1 MNPYL
6 TSKTQEPAENEKKAY
21 LALEDGSVFKGKGFG
36 SEGIKYGEVVF
47 TTGMVG
53 YPESLTDPS
62 YKGQILTMTYPLI
75 GNYGVPS
82 KEITENGVPI
92 HYESDAIQ
100 VEGFVVS
107 KLMKSNHWA
116 SEKRLDKW
124 LEEEGISGIEGI
136 DTRALVKK
144 IREKGVMM
152 GTLVVGDYELD
163 EIMEKVKKLSYDEMN
178 FIDKVT
184 PKEIIIH
191 EPENSDKSIVVV
203 DCGIKYGILRE
214 LLKRGFRIIR
224 IPYYYDPIDV
234 LEEFNADGILFS
246 NGPGNPALLKDLIK
260 KAQEVIEYNVP
271 TIGICLGSQI
281 LSLADGGEIYKLKY
295 GHRGINKPVK
305 DLKSGKA
312 FVTTQNHGYA
322 VKAQSLNEFK
332 VWMVNID
339 DKSVEGIYHPN
350 KPIIATQFHPEASP
364 GPLDSTWIFD
374 VFSKMIKGEAHGF

>member
-1 MNPYL
+1 MKP
-6 TSKTQEPAENEKKAY
+6 AY
-21 LALEDGSVFKGKGFG
+21 LILEDGTVFKGRGFG

-82 KEITENGVPI
+82 KKIAEAGVPL
-92 HYESDAIQ
+92 HYESDKIQ
-100 VEGFVVS
+100 VEGFVIS
-107 KLMKSNHWA
+107 RLMKSSHWA
-116 SEKRLDKW
+116 SEKSLDEW
-124 LEEEGISGIEGI
+124 FREERVPGIEGI

-144 IREKGVMM
+144 IRERGVMM
-152 GTLVVGDYELD
+152 GALAVGDHELD
-163 EIMEKVKKLSYDEMN
+163 GIAEKVKKLSYDEMN

-184 PKEIIIH
+184 PKEIILH
-191 EPENSDKSIVVV
+191 EPERSDRSVVVV

-214 LLKRGFRIIR
+214 LLKRGFKVIR
-224 IPYYYDPIDV
+224 IPYHCDPVDV

-246 NGPGNPALLKDLIK
+246 NGPGNPSLLKDLIE
-260 KAQEVIEYNVP
+260 KAREVIEYGIP
-271 TIGICLGSQI
+271 AMGICLGSQI
-281 LSLADGGEIYKLKY
+281 FSLADGGEIYKLKY

-339 DKSVEGIYHPN
+339 DGSVEGIYHPE

-364 GPLDSTWIFD
+364 GPLDSTWVFD
-374 VFSKMIKGEAHGF
+374 VFSKMVEGEAHGF